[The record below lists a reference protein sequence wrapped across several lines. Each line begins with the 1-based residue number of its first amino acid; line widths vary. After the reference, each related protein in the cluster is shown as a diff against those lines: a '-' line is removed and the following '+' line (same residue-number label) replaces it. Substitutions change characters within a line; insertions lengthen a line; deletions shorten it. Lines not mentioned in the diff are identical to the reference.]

1 MVLSVAASGFG
12 PKANTNQNELRENN
26 SGPLFTGGV
35 PCTGDYYLNTNSTH
49 NDSGKGGD
57 VYYSEITGNNV
68 SHFGT
73 VGENDTID
81 DYCVNLNPGESITL
95 SGMCA
100 SNATDCN
107 TFNRTISM
115 WSGPLIAGG
124 VTYDILT
131 SNITTLPTF
140 TNNLTTNETF
150 GFGFAPFN
158 YTTPDMHYS
167 YHIWKTGGNGSGN
180 GTGNNG
186 GNNTSN
192 CGNNSNMTDLMVW
205 TDAGTYTEGDTV
217 SGNFFVNCT
226 VIGESYQLDY
236 EVVEYTSNIEYY
248 AETWNWS
255 ALNSWKSFSPTW
267 SALPAGEYCVHSTLV
282 NWTGSAYSF
291 VDFESSCFDVLN
303 STGGGNNTGGNN
315 SEWIDF
321 SLWNQTNPIPSGE
334 CCVEGAIEVGDLTPG
349 LTYHT
354 GLLVYADDGTFMWN
368 HSYLQS
374 RTFTDSDISNGV
386 YLDHD
391 IPLTDSSYFG
401 DCYYAVAQL
410 YQGSQLITDTLYEF
424 SWNGTNCNYHYNNN
438 SGNNNTGCGG
448 NSSLTDLMAW
458 TDASTYIEGAT
469 VLANYYINCTT
480 NGSSYLLEATIYD
493 TNGWSSYSYWN
504 WVASNSWASFSQYWM
519 GNLSVG
525 NYCVNATLWDTS
537 SNPANFVDFEMPCFD
552 VTSNSNNTVPS
563 NATLDV
569 DLMYHVFGGSFDTE
583 QWLIVSQMTLGSFYE
598 VDWNLQTCAQNL
610 VDSGVWSFPSSSTTL
625 TDFMVQPG
633 WNCLVLEGELFE
645 NGNSV
650 AWDSDMIWCNCSNGL
665 NTSTGGGQ
673 TPYPGNNTGNNTG
686 GNTPPTNTAPQVSSV
701 VIAPSSP
708 LESDTLTC
716 SYTYSDA
723 ENDPDASTIVWTIN
737 GIASIFVGSTLSSGY
752 VAGDFVTCAVLA
764 YDGVD
769 YGNMGTST
777 VLVGSNGTAGSG
789 SGGGLP
795 ALGAVGTLAAIGA
808 GFFAILR
815 REDND

>member
-1 MVLSVAASGFG
+1 MKVEYVVAISLIMMAGLVGFNG
-12 PKANTNQNELRENN
+12 Q
-26 SGPLFTGGV
+26 
-35 PCTGDYYLNTNSTH
+35 DYM
-49 NDSGKGGD
+49 
-57 VYYSEITGNNV
+57 E
-68 SHFGT
+68 
-73 VGENDTID
+73 
-81 DYCVNLNPGESITL
+81 
-95 SGMCA
+95 M
-100 SNATDCN
+100 
-107 TFNRTISM
+107 
-115 WSGPLIAGG
+115 
-124 VTYDILT
+124 
-131 SNITTLPTF
+131 NITTDTS
-140 TNNLTTNETF
+140 
-150 GFGFAPFN
+150 
-158 YTTPDMHYS
+158 YT
-167 YHIWKTGGNGSGN
+167 
-180 GTGNNG
+180 G
-186 GNNTSN
+186 GNNTS
-192 CGNNSNMTDLMVW
+192 MVNINW
-205 TDAGTYTEGDTV
+205 INTTSSSGGGDAEISV
-217 SGNFFVNCT
+217 ESSGNWTAYWGITNTNSAPYFPLWSYTNGWWNASASGGLGTTTGNGDFTWIFQDMDNWGALAPPSCNILMIALFDGNPGTASAQSTPAIGDPVSFDFQTFELGNITAANC
-226 VIGESYQLDY
+226 
-236 EVVEYTSNIEYY
+236 
-248 AETWNWS
+248 NWDS
-255 ALNSWKSFSPTW
+255 SW
-267 SALPAGEYCVHSTLV
+267 
-282 NWTGSAYSF
+282 
-291 VDFESSCFDVLN
+291 
-303 STGGGNNTGGNN
+303 GGNNTGGNN

-374 RTFTDSDISNGV
+374 RTFTDSDTSNGV

-424 SWNGTNCNYHYNNN
+424 SWNGTNCNYHYDNN

-469 VLANYYINCTT
+469 VLANYYINCTI
-480 NGSSYLLEATIYD
+480 NGSSYLLEATVYD

-504 WVASNSWASFSQYWM
+504 WVASNSWAAFSQSWM

-537 SNPANFVDFEMPCFD
+537 SNPANFVDIEMPCFD

-583 QWLIVSQMTLGSFYE
+583 QWLIVSQMTPGSFYE
-598 VDWNLQTCAQNL
+598 VDWNLETCAQNL

-645 NGNSV
+645 NGNPV

-701 VIAPSSP
+701 MIAPSSP

-764 YDGVD
+764 YDGMD

-777 VLVGSNGTAGSG
+777 VLVDSNGTTGSG
-789 SGGGLP
+789 AGGGLP